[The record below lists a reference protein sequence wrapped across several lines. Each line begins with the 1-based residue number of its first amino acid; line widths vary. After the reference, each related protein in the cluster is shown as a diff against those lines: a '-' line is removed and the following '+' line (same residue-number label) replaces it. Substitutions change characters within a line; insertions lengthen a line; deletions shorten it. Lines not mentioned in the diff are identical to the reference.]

1 MVAGGYFEVQGTDRH
16 DYLIKHDLES
26 DKWFL
31 CGCCRASLV

>member
-1 MVAGGYFEVQGTDRH
+1 MVAGGYFEVRGTDQH

-31 CGCCRASLV
+31 CGRC